1 MLTVRNAR
9 LPIVRGARVGA
20 LLDGSPVV
28 QHVLRTDSDVN
39 ATQNDINKWKANVL
53 VLVHQRVISGGAF
66 SPECVEKS
74 VITSSGDSPCLTP
87 DENAINQWLDTTWAP
102 WYARWKTFAKKDQ
115 TFFAWD
121 EDEVKK
127 WDVEL
132 AAHRRFFSEHG
143 GLLATPVTPEFKKE
157 VGSDGLGDPI
167 AKVGDSIKNIV
178 YWTGVG
184 LLVYFGLFYIAPLF
198 IGAASRTK
206 QAKHDYSR
214 IGKD

>member
-66 SPECVEKS
+66 SPECVAGS

-87 DENAINQWLDTTWAP
+87 DENAINQIG
-102 WYARWKTFAKKDQ
+102 R
-115 TFFAWD
+115 
-121 EDEVKK
+121 
-127 WDVEL
+127 
-132 AAHRRFFSEHG
+132 AH
-143 GLLATPVTPEFKKE
+143 V
-157 VGSDGLGDPI
+157 
-167 AKVGDSIKNIV
+167 
-178 YWTGVG
+178 
-184 LLVYFGLFYIAPLF
+184 
-198 IGAASRTK
+198 
-206 QAKHDYSR
+206 
-214 IGKD
+214 